1 MAGVGGIASGIGS
14 AMSGAAMA
22 EASMEMAKMADPI
35 RALEMNPYK
44 GGLQSSLDRLQGADP
59 LQYMRGLMSGRVNLA
74 PGYGFQRQQGLEA
87 LTAADAAAGR
97 TGSGAALAAAEK
109 YGQGLA
115 STAFS
120 DAWNRQAGLQNVAS
134 TQLQNVLAGY
144 LGASG
149 QSAQLMNAGTAAAAQ
164 GMQGL
169 MSGAGLVGSG
179 IGGIGTGIGKLWGS
193 SAPTSVSDPGY
204 SDPGSSSYLGA
215 GGSLPVGMSMAS
227 DTVYPGSDFTGG
239 TYGPYY

>member
-1 MAGVGGIASGIGS
+1 MAGIGGIASGIGS
-14 AMSGAAMA
+14 AFAGAEMA
-22 EASMEMAKMADPI
+22 AASLEMAKMADPI
-35 RALEMNPYK
+35 RALELNPYK

-74 PGYGFQRQQGLEA
+74 PGYGFQREQGLEA
-87 LTAADAAAGR
+87 LMAADAAAGR

-169 MSGAGLVGSG
+169 MSSAGMIGSG
-179 IGGIGTGIGKLWGS
+179 IGGIGTGVSKLWGS
-193 SAPTSVSDPGY
+193 
-204 SDPGSSSYLGA
+204 GS
-215 GGSLPVGMSMAS
+215 
-227 DTVYPGSDFTGG
+227 TGG
-239 TYGPYY
+239 TGSVPDMSGYDTYATPSRYAETPATDPYFASSMIY

>member
-14 AMSGAAMA
+14 AFAGAAMA
-22 EASMEMAKMADPI
+22 DASMEMAKMSDPI
-35 RALEMNPYK
+35 RALEMNPYRSQLS
-44 GGLQSSLDRLQGADP
+44 GSISNLANADP
-59 LQYMRGLMSGRVNLA
+59 LAYMRNLMAGKVDLA
-74 PGYGFQRQQGLEA
+74 PGYGFQRQQGLSS
-87 LTAADAAAGR
+87 LMAADAAAGR

-120 DAWNRQAGLQNVAS
+120 DAWNRQAGLQNVATS
-134 TQLQNVLAGY
+134 QLQNVLAGY

-169 MSGAGLVGSG
+169 MSGTGMIGSG
-179 IGGIGTGIGKLWGS
+179 IGQLSSGIGKMWGS
-193 SAPTSVSDPGY
+193 SGTTSVTGPQIS
-204 SDPGSSSYLGA
+204 
-215 GGSLPVGMSMAS
+215 AS
-227 DTVYPGSDFTGG
+227 DYASQDAYAARLNAAEGF
-239 TYGPYY
+239 

>member
-14 AMSGAAMA
+14 AFAGAETAAASMKMA
-22 EASMEMAKMADPI
+22 EMSDPI
-35 RALEMNPYK
+35 RALELNPYRSQLS
-44 GGLQSSLDRLQGADP
+44 GSISNLANADP
-59 LQYMRGLMSGRVNLA
+59 LAYMRNLMAGKVDLA
-74 PGYGFQRQQGLEA
+74 PGYGFQRQQGLES
-87 LTAADAAAGR
+87 LMAADAAAGR

-120 DAWNRQAGLQNVAS
+120 DAWNRQAGLQNVAT
-134 TQLQNVLAGY
+134 TQLQNIINSY

-164 GMQGL
+164 GLQGL
-169 MSGAGLVGSG
+169 MSGAGMIGSG

-193 SAPTSVSDPGY
+193 SSTGGSGSVPDLSGYDAYATPSRYAETPATDPG
-204 SDPGSSSYLGA
+204 
-215 GGSLPVGMSMAS
+215 MA
-227 DTVYPGSDFTGG
+227 DF
-239 TYGPYY
+239 YG